1 MAQADFNERYRTIG
15 KQIAYYRNKRGWTQE
30 FLADKIGISTSYL
43 SKIEAPGSYKTFS
56 LDVLFLIADALEIDP
71 AHLISPRGWNTR

>member
-15 KQIAYYRNKRGWTQE
+15 KRIAYYRNKRGWTQD

-43 SKIEAPGSYKTFS
+43 SKIEAPRSNKSFS

-71 AHLISPRGWNTR
+71 VQLISS